1 MTFTIEIQPRSPFGT
16 DRDER
21 LADAESLA
29 KEIAQLDGVEKTEC
43 FEKVQKGLVVFENP
57 VVVAAAISAG
67 GAIVR
72 EFLKGFFQLLREKRQ
87 KGTYE
92 AFSLHIH
99 NNYFH
104 LANDTAA
111 SVEADI
117 EKMVEDALRKREN
130 K

>member
-1 MTFTIEIQPRSPFGT
+1 MALIEMSDLPMRNLSPR
-16 DRDER
+16 
-21 LADAESLA
+21 
-29 KEIAQLDGVEKTEC
+29 KIAQLDGVKKTEC
-43 FEKVQKGLVVFENP
+43 LEKVQKGGVFENP
-57 VVVAAAISAG
+57 VVVAAAISAV
-67 GAIVR
+67 GAVIR

-99 NNYFH
+99 NTHFH
-104 LANDTAA
+104 LADDTAA
-111 SVEADI
+111 SVEAEI